1 MRRVLFVSLLA
12 LVGLTLPWDGGAVG
26 QQTNCTQIATIKDFP
41 LDARTD
47 AQYGGETNVGNLITD
62 GMRAKTG
69 AEVAIQNSGGI
80 RSNKIYDVGS
90 FTDCDARNILIIKQQ
105 DGSQVENTLVTFKVT
120 GAVLKK
126 ALEAPVRTAD
136 YAAQLSGV
144 KFKWDISRPAGD
156 KVYEVVIG
164 NTPLDLKKEYML
176 SVNNFMA
183 DPNGSSDWAK
193 NKTFEGLTAQDLKV
207 KMSDMLIEYAKK
219 LGTIS
224 IKPEGRITQ
233 VGCVKVGESKVDL
246 DAHSTLQY
254 AGADTGV
261 GNLITDAMR
270 TAVINA
276 LRGTNQPVVAIQN
289 SGGIRSNT
297 TYPAGSITNCNVLDL
312 LSIGNIINTIKVY
325 QMKGDRLYKMYTA
338 PIRLATRFGDEYA
351 AQIAGA
357 LIKWDSKQPKDTGIT
372 EVKIGTTTGSTELL
386 SPNKEYIVVI
396 NSFMDDQSSSSDWKA
411 ILAEL
416 KPIVAPGG
424 KTDFGLISDAVIAYI
439 KANTPINPKPEG
451 RITKVK

>member
-1 MRRVLFVSLLA
+1 MRRVLFASLLA
-12 LVGLTLPWDGGAVG
+12 LIGLTLPWDGGAVG

-47 AQYGGETNVGNLITD
+47 AQYNEETNVGNLITD

-80 RSNKIYDVGS
+80 RSNKIYDVGP
-90 FTDCDARNILIIKQQ
+90 FTDCDARSLLIIKQQ

-136 YAAQLSGV
+136 YAAQVSGV
-144 KFKWDISRPAGD
+144 KFKWDITRSAGD
-156 KVYEVVIG
+156 KVYEIVVG
-164 NTPLDLKKEYML
+164 NTPLDVKKEYTL
-176 SVNNFMA
+176 AINNFMA

-233 VGCVKVGESKVDL
+233 AGCIKVGESKVEL
-246 DAHSTLQY
+246 DARTTPQY
-254 AGADTGV
+254 SGSDTNL

-276 LRGTNQPVVAIQN
+276 LRGTNVPVVAIQN
-289 SGGIRSNT
+289 SGGIRTNRI
-297 TYPAGSITNCNVLDL
+297 YQAGPITNCNVLDI
-312 LSIGNIINTIKVY
+312 LSFPNTIKVY
-325 QMKGDRLYKMYTA
+325 QMKGDRLYKIYTA
-338 PIRLATRFGDEYA
+338 PIRLGDPRFGDQYA
-351 AQIAGA
+351 AQISGA

-372 EVKIGTTTGSTELL
+372 EVKIGTSAASTELL
-386 SPNKEYIVVI
+386 SPNKEYLVVI
-396 NSFMDDQSSSSDWKA
+396 NSFMDDQSSSSEWKS
-411 ILAEL
+411 ILADL
-416 KPIVAPGG
+416 KPLAAPSG
-424 KTDFGLISDAVIAYI
+424 KTDFGLVSEAVIAYI
-439 KANTPINPKPEG
+439 KANTPISPKPEG